1 MESKQRKKKKL
12 GSYPYLS
19 VVFSIFLSLVV
30 IGLFG
35 LLFIYANK
43 LTTIIKENI
52 EIQVYLKKG
61 ISDNQRIQVQK
72 TLSAKD
78 YVAKKNNELQIRY
91 VSKEQAAEKFIKETG
106 EDFST
111 FLGDNPLRDA
121 YVVKM
126 ASESQSPE
134 VLEQAKKEIEKIT
147 GVFEVV
153 YVESL
158 VDSINKNLTKISVA
172 LLGFSGILIII
183 VILLI
188 NNTIKLAL
196 FSQRFL
202 IRSMQL
208 VGAKASFIQ
217 RPFLMRS
224 VWHGL
229 FAGVFASLAVLV
241 FLQFANREI
250 EDLANLQS
258 NSSLVILCALLFI
271 LGVIIGLGSTY
282 RAIKKYMRLSLDEL
296 Y

>member
-258 NSSLVILCALLFI
+258 NSSLVILCALLLI